1 LKHDFLFRS
10 SLKVASSIIFDTSH
24 YLFRRG
30 RYHPNIR
37 SKDVPVDRIL
47 IWQKIVDGVTYN
59 DAEFLKFFRILRDML
74 VDLVKDHP
82 VFQIDGK

>member
-1 LKHDFLFRS
+1 
-10 SLKVASSIIFDTSH
+10 
-24 YLFRRG
+24 
-30 RYHPNIR
+30 
-37 SKDVPVDRIL
+37 VDRIP

-59 DAEFLKFFRILRDML
+59 DAEFLKFFCIPRDML